1 MSATRP
7 AGGDITRSLTKRG
20 GKRDRQWLYHWLGMF
35 CAEAKIPPVC
45 VHNLR
50 GLHATLAT
58 EAGMSSH
65 VVANALGHSSPAVTH
80 AHYIQPST
88 QKRMST
94 KRVIEKLA
102 ETGKLHSVRPS
113 PETKSARSV
122 SGRAKRLSPLLEQR
136 ESLGAIGGTRTPTVL
151 PTGT

>member
-1 MSATRP
+1 
-7 AGGDITRSLTKRG
+7 
-20 GKRDRQWLYHWLGMF
+20 
-35 CAEAKIPPVC
+35 
-45 VHNLR
+45 
-50 GLHATLAT
+50 
-58 EAGMSSH
+58 MSSH

-94 KRVIEKLA
+94 KRVVDKLA
-102 ETGKLHSVRPS
+102 EPSPTGSLHPVRPS

-122 SGRAKRLSPLLEQR
+122 SGREKRRSPLLQR
-136 ESLGAIGGTRTPTVL
+136 GESTRAIGGTRTPTVL